1 MKKVIATFALIVMS
15 QLSFAQDAF
24 KADIKKYLELSG
36 SNSQVEVAKKQV
48 LTMIPEDKQAA
59 FTKEFE
65 ASLPSYFD
73 KITNLYM
80 TEFTHDDIKKLIQ
93 FYESPIGKKLS
104 SKAGV
109 LTEKSMEIGQV
120 WGGELQGIIMK
131 YLQ

>member
-1 MKKVIATFALIVMS
+1 MKKVILTFALIVVS

-36 SNSQVEVAKKQV
+36 SNSQIEVAKKQV
-48 LTMIPEDKQAA
+48 LSMIPEDKQAA
-59 FTKEFE
+59 FTKDFE

-73 KITNLYM
+73 KVTNLYM
-80 TEFTHDDIKKLIQ
+80 TEFTHDDIKNLIK